1 MKIQKV
7 YKKIHKRVEDFK
19 EHPLTKNEVSKA
31 LYRYISFNVIQTVW
45 PKERIY
51 RWINNLKFY
60 AQIGDAGIVANIYYK
75 LFDYEDSMFLID
87 HLKKDDL
94 FIDVGANVGHYSL
107 LAAGVCEAEVV
118 AFEPIP
124 LTFSKLN
131 RNINLN
137 DLSDKIKILNIGVG
151 EENSFLYFTTNRT
164 VMNSVAI
171 ETDNETVKVEVR
183 KLDDELKQKDP
194 IFLKIDVEGFEYF
207 VLKGATEILKN
218 KNLKYIIIELNDST
232 LKFGHTNQEVFD
244 LLVSFD
250 FVPIRYDAK
259 NRITR
264 VMESF
269 NEDKFNTIFVKKTVI
284 NHK

>member
-1 MKIQKV
+1 MEIQKV

-19 EHPLTKNEVSKA
+19 EHPLTKHEVSKA
-31 LYRYISFNVIQTVW
+31 LFRYISFNVIQTVW
-45 PKERIY
+45 PKERTYI
-51 RWINNLKFY
+51 WINNLKFY
-60 AQIGDAGIVANIYYK
+60 AQIGDAGIVGNIYYK

-107 LAAGVCEAEVV
+107 LAAGICEAEVV

-124 LTFSKLN
+124 TTFSKLK

-137 DLSDKIKILNIGVG
+137 NLSAKIKILNIGVG
-151 EENSFLYFTTNRT
+151 EENSFLFFTTNRT

-171 ETDNETVKVEVR
+171 ESDTETVKVEVR

-207 VLKGATEILKN
+207 VLNGATEILKN
-218 KNLKYIIIELNDST
+218 KNLQYIIIELNGST
-232 LKFGHTNQEVFD
+232 LKFGHTNQEIFD
-244 LLVSFD
+244 LLVSYD

-269 NEDKFNTIFVKKTVI
+269 NEDKFNTIFVKK
-284 NHK
+284 NSHK